1 MATIGTASHSS
12 YLNTPRRA
20 YITTTTFQNDIFQ
33 YTTTTNP
40 QTFEVTGT
48 LTSLAIVG
56 TGTSATCPANRIL
69 VENGK
74 KLYPSGLAISN
85 NTTYSAPNPGVTT
98 YMVGVYDPGSFLSG
112 FIDPNSQVFA
122 PYNTDKPNYVPRG
135 VNPNGN
141 TTIDQGPPVYTL
153 GSVTAGTTVS
163 AGTTVTAGTA
173 VIATTSVTAGT
184 TVFAGTSIGYGGSG
198 YAGIVTATQANT
210 TGKSTAVTAN
220 GPVVDIT
227 MDGAQLN
234 ADTTVT
240 FVLTNS
246 SISTTDTLVINH
258 VATGT
263 FGSYLLNGRVT
274 AASTASITVRNI
286 QGTGNLSEAIVL
298 RIFVLQS

>member
-40 QTFEVTGT
+40 STFEVTGT
-48 LTSLAIVG
+48 LTSLATVG
-56 TGTSATCPANRIL
+56 TGTAATCPANRIL

-85 NTTYSAPNPGVTT
+85 NTTYGAPNPGVTT

-141 TTIDQGPPVYTL
+141 TSIDQGPPVYTL
-153 GSVTAGTTVS
+153 GSVTAGTTV
-163 AGTTVTAGTA
+163 TAGTNITATGVLTGTQLVIQNPQTITQATTTAQTCDCSLGSYFNVVVSTNDNFAINATNVTSGQIVVMILNSGSAANTPTISFGTNIRPNNAAATQAITSGAAATITFIGSGTTLVELCRIA
-173 VIATTSVTAGT
+173 VIA
-184 TVFAGTSIGYGGSG
+184 
-198 YAGIVTATQANT
+198 
-210 TGKSTAVTAN
+210 
-220 GPVVDIT
+220 
-227 MDGAQLN
+227 
-234 ADTTVT
+234 
-240 FVLTNS
+240 
-246 SISTTDTLVINH
+246 
-258 VATGT
+258 
-263 FGSYLLNGRVT
+263 
-274 AASTASITVRNI
+274 AS
-286 QGTGNLSEAIVL
+286 
-298 RIFVLQS
+298 